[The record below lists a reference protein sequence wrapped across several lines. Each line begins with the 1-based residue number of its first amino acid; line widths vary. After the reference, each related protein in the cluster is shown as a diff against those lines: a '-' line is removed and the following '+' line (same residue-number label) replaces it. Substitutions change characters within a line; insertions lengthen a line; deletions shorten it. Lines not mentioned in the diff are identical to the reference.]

1 MSGSYAYVTA
11 VVSKSLVVVDV
22 SDPASPVIC
31 GSVVSLSL
39 MEHVRAACSFA
50 RADGIGRHG
59 MRPHRLSCSRPLH
72 HSLLIPPRAHSLALA
87 CCAHRL
93 ITSP

>member
-11 VVSKSLVVVDV
+11 CESKSLVVVDV
-22 SDPASPVIC
+22 SNPASPVIR

-39 MEHVRAACSFA
+39 LDSVRAAWSFA
-50 RADGIGRHG
+50 RADGLGRRG
-59 MRPHRLSCSRPLH
+59 MRPHRLSCSRPQRH
-72 HSLLIPPRAHSLALA
+72 RLLIPSLALT

-93 ITSP
+93 GTST